1 MLLVVLWWQINLA
14 WQWTE
19 NAPYNVYSIRR
30 RISLWKRIWTVPQ
43 FRVWRY
49 FNGKWLCIH
58 NMPMENVLHDEKE
71 QDSVISQW
79 KPLQRTYLHKHNNG
93 SKQFVLSSQQTYQFT
108 VGHCINHFF
117 NYRNRKVVPWGIC
130 MQAHLILNQQGN
142 GYEQYVQLNDM
153 CLFIWYN
160 LCYTYVVCMV
170 VKSKVFILKKV
181 HISKVGL

>member
-1 MLLVVLWWQINLA
+1 
-14 WQWTE
+14 
-19 NAPYNVYSIRR
+19 
-30 RISLWKRIWTVPQ
+30 
-43 FRVWRY
+43 
-49 FNGKWLCIH
+49 
-58 NMPMENVLHDEKE
+58 
-71 QDSVISQW
+71 
-79 KPLQRTYLHKHNNG
+79 
-93 SKQFVLSSQQTYQFT
+93 
-108 VGHCINHFF
+108 
-117 NYRNRKVVPWGIC
+117 